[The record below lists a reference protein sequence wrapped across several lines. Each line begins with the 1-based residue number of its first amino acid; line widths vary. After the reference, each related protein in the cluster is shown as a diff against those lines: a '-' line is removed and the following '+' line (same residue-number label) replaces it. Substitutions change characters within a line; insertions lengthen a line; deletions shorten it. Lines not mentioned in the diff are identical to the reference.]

1 MGEAK
6 KKYDAEKVNEVL
18 SEETV
23 KFRDK
28 LAATSG
34 ETLTV
39 GDTRVALNALED
51 FMNGKAMLGILSPN
65 QKKLLDLWIQG
76 IKKLNDG
83 SGEDDN

>member
-1 MGEAK
+1 MSDSE

-18 SEETV
+18 AEETV

-28 LAATSG
+28 LAMTTG

-51 FMNGKAMLGILSPN
+51 FMNGKSMLGVLSPN
-65 QKKLLDLWIQG
+65 QKKLFDLWIRRL
-76 IKKLNDG
+76 KKLNDG
-83 SGEDDN
+83 SDKEND